1 MQVFELDCIG
11 THLQLIVDTSS
22 SCDEDFSHIRS
33 YILDFESRYSRFVA
47 DNWLNIL
54 NKQRIWS
61 LPKDAKNMIEYAIEV
76 AKNTNGYFDPTIGKR
91 LTELGY
97 GNKNIVT
104 ISSNSENKKWFGDY
118 RDIEIVWDELKLHG
132 DIELEFGGVG
142 KWYLIDIIK
151 YILDKYP
158 RFLINFGGDLYG
170 RGNWEVGLESPFA
183 SDEVIGTIILVD
195 DFLACSS
202 GSKRK
207 WGNDHHLI
215 DPHTGVSATEVVATY
230 IEWHSWMTVDIYAT
244 ALCVMPWNIACE
256 TFLKIS
262 EISGVIVWKDGN
274 IFQKEG
280 SRVALFE

>member
-170 RGNWEVGLESPFA
+170 RGNWEVGLESPSHRSTYWSLRYRSSCNLHRMTFMNDSWYLCNSTLCDA
-183 SDEVIGTIILVD
+183 MEYCLW
-195 DFLACSS
+195 DFSENIRNLWSYRM
-202 GSKRK
+202 KRWK
-207 WGNDHHLI
+207 
-215 DPHTGVSATEVVATY
+215 Y
-230 IEWHSWMTVDIYAT
+230 I
-244 ALCVMPWNIACE
+244 P
-256 TFLKIS
+256 KRGKP
-262 EISGVIVWKDGN
+262 SGVVW
-274 IFQKEG
+274 
-280 SRVALFE
+280 VVY

>member
-11 THLQLIVDTSS
+11 THLQILVDVPS
-22 SCDEDFSHIRS
+22 SCDEEFSCIRS
-33 YILDFESRYSRFVA
+33 YIIDFESRYSRFVA

-142 KWYLIDIIK
+142 KWYLIDVIK
-151 YILDKYP
+151 GFLEKYS

-183 SDEVIGTIILVD
+183 SDEVIGTIILYD
-195 DFLACSS
+195 DFFACSS

-207 WGNDHHLI
+207 WWSVHHLV
-215 DPHTGVSATEVVATY
+215 DPFTWESSREVVATY
-230 IEWHSWMTVDIYAT
+230 IEWHSWMTVDAYAT
-244 ALCVMPWNIACE
+244 ALCVMPWNISCE

-280 SRVALFE
+280 SRVELFE